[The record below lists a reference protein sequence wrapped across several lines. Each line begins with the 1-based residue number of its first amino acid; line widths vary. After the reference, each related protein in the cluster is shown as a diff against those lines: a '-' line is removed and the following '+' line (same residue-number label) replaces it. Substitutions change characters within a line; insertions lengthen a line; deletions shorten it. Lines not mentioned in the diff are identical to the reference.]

1 MPAAR
6 RNRKPTE
13 LACRLGANA
22 RLDPLLRTRS
32 PKETHAMDEL
42 KAFIRE
48 IPDFPKQ
55 GIVFYD
61 ITTLL
66 QSPLGLRR
74 AVDQF
79 VWLFASQEVDKVI
92 GIESRGFLFG
102 PVVAYNL
109 NAGFVPVRK
118 PGKLPWETVEQSYE
132 LEYGYD
138 SIEMH
143 QDAIA
148 PGEKVLIVDD
158 LIATGGTARAAAQ
171 LVETLGGVVSGL
183 GFLLELTFL
192 GGREKLNGYHVESLM
207 QY

>member
-1 MPAAR
+1 MM
-6 RNRKPTE
+6 E
-13 LACRLGANA
+13 
-22 RLDPLLRTRS
+22 
-32 PKETHAMDEL
+32 EL
-42 KAFIRE
+42 KRYIRE
-48 IPDFPKQ
+48 IPDFPKP
-55 GIVFYD
+55 GILFYD

-66 QSPLGLRR
+66 QDPVGLRR

-79 VWLFASQEVDKVI
+79 VWLFAEHKVDKVI

-132 LEYGYD
+132 LEYGSD

-143 QDAIA
+143 EDAVK
-148 PGEKVLIVDD
+148 PGEQVLIVDD
-158 LIATGGTARAAAQ
+158 LIATGGTARAATQ
-171 LVETLGGVVSGL
+171 LVESVGGTVSGL

-192 GGREKLNGYHVESLM
+192 DGRKKLDGHNIESLM
-207 QY
+207 IY